1 MLLAEADSI
10 GGIQVMMS
18 LVILTFCFLFCNI
31 FIVDIHY
38 FLIIKNCYVSILK
51 YSIMICILSITFF
64 FQIESRHK
72 DQRKRQGSP
81 EAHTKTTDLQ
91 QAMEKGKPV
100 LQKEWGNQTQSEH
113 WVLILLQF
121 KVDLKFKSKA

>member
-18 LVILTFCFLFCNI
+18 LVILTFCFPFYNI
-31 FIVDIHY
+31 FIVGIHY
-38 FLIIKNCYVSILK
+38 FLIIKNCHVSTLK

-64 FQIESRHK
+64 FQIKSRHK

-91 QAMEKGKPV
+91 QTMEKVKLV

-113 WVLILLQF
+113 WVLVLLQF